1 MSEERRIGD
10 NEGLIGETAV
20 AATPT
25 NLIADT
31 PATAPLPTH
40 ANALH
45 DYAAARLTPLPLV
58 DLEMPSP
65 DRPATAY
72 MTKCYVCG
80 EEITAD
86 CYANLRYIC
95 PHCRDAIK
103 WLKNHISMLEI
114 ILNKEWR

>member
-1 MSEERRIGD
+1 MSEERRIDD
-10 NEGLIGETAV
+10 NE
-20 AATPT
+20 
-25 NLIADT
+25 NLIEEADT
-31 PATAPLPTH
+31 ITTAPLPRPLPRLYAELQNYGATH
-40 ANALH
+40 QM
-45 DYAAARLTPLPLV
+45 TPLV
-58 DLEMPSP
+58 DQAMPSP
-65 DRPATAY
+65 DKEATAY

-95 PHCRDAIK
+95 PHCRDAVK